1 MIKNNIT
8 GGTSKYLLNCDTD
21 VCTAF
26 MDDLIH
32 RHRNISVYGLVW
44 SSHCSGL
51 IYRPL
56 ERGLGFRLK
65 DEKLEIKRLKK
76 RLKDEKLEI
85 NV

>member
-1 MIKNNIT
+1 MIRNNIT

-26 MDDLIH
+26 MDYLIH

-44 SSHCSGL
+44 SSHCSDL

-56 ERGLGFRLK
+56 ERRLGFRWNVK
-65 DEKLEIKRLKK
+65 SFFCKKNIIKRVS
-76 RLKDEKLEI
+76 DSACF
-85 NV
+85 